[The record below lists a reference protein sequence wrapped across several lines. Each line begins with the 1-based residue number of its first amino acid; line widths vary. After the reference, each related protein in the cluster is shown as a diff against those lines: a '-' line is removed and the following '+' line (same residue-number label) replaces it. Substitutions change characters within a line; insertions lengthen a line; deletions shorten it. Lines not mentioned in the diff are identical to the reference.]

1 MGGSTLYVEAA
12 CVETGDGKGGLRT
25 TGEQHADFCCSV
37 ADTISY
43 FAPCFCLSCCVPGD
57 PASVLWP

>member
-25 TGEQHADFCCSV
+25 TGEQHADRQAV
-37 ADTISY
+37 
-43 FAPCFCLSCCVPGD
+43 
-57 PASVLWP
+57 